1 MTREYIL
8 KKVTYGGTTTTEEHS
23 NLRKAKSEAW
33 KWIKCQKQICRE
45 RNGGSREYGQLH
57 SEILM
62 WNNVDDDSKR
72 FMQPTVVAYYN

>member
-23 NLRKAKSEAW
+23 NLRKTKSKAW
-33 KWIKCQKQICRE
+33 KWVNLQKQIIRE
-45 RNGGSREYGQLH
+45 KTKGERDYGELH
-57 SEILM
+57 AEILM

-72 FMQPTVVAYYN
+72 FTQPTVVAYYN